1 MSMTVFKTPK
11 ELAEVTLGERPGPH
25 LEAAGRNQVGATF
38 VEDGRELRVAVTV
51 ASGRARSVSVTYQPP
66 FDVERGSET
75 DAADCERLFAD
86 WSARLEAHF
95 GAKVTKKTKRSV
107 ELKLRKPH
115 AAHVFLSFQAMRGPD
130 GDDSYAVSLSKTLDT
145 SVVLPVDASALWF
158 DVAKVAPL
166 LASKK
171 FDVEQV
177 TALAL
182 AHFTGTPHSLS
193 DKWLRVVF
201 EARAAAKK
209 RAPEIVEQLLLV
221 MPFTD
226 LELTGWF
233 FSYLCQAHRRDS
245 YAAKRL
251 VRTPFQLLRN
261 LLERVAPP
269 VSERGQV
276 ALTIL
281 RALEHGDPEATHA
294 LLQRLGPGEVPTFNA
309 DDELQDR
316 LFALLTTNDDELG
329 KLRLPLQARSGN
341 AEYVLDA
348 CVRALGP
355 ASTPLPQLPTVED
368 ASARASAEAWARYF
382 HLVRDRFPTH
392 LDALAEAFA
401 RARLFGA
408 HTIPSVAAV
417 AGRQVSKTVFEVGHS
432 RFTVR
437 GNQASAD

>member
-1 MSMTVFKTPK
+1 M
-11 ELAEVTLGERPGPH
+11 TLGERPPQH
-25 LEAAGRNQVGATF
+25 LEATAENQVGATF
-38 VEDGRELRVAVTV
+38 VEDGRSLRVAVTM
-51 ASGRARSVSVTYQPP
+51 ASGRARAVSVTYQPP
-66 FDVERGSET
+66 FDVDRGPET

-107 ELKLRKPH
+107 ALKLRKPH
-115 AAHVFLSFQAMRGPD
+115 AAQVFLSFQVMRGED
-130 GDDSYAVSLSKTLDT
+130 GDNSYAVTLSKTLDA

-171 FDVEQV
+171 FDVAKV
-177 TALAL
+177 TELAT
-182 AHFTGTPHSLS
+182 AHFAGTPHSLS
-193 DKWLRVVF
+193 DPWQRVAF

-226 LELTGWF
+226 LERTGWF
-233 FSYLCQAHRRDS
+233 FSYLCQAHRSDS

-251 VRTPFQLLRN
+251 VRTPFLLLRN

-269 VSERGQV
+269 ASERGQV
-276 ALTIL
+276 TVTIL
-281 RALEHGDPEATHA
+281 RALEHGDREATAA
-294 LLQRLGPGEVPTFNA
+294 LVQRLGPGEVPTFNV
-309 DDELQDR
+309 DDQLQDR

-329 KLRLPLQARSGN
+329 KLQLPLRARSGN
-341 AEYVLDA
+341 AELVLDA

-355 ASTPLPQLPTVED
+355 ASTPLPKLPAVED
-368 ASARASAEAWARYF
+368 SHARTAAEAWARYF

-392 LDALAEAFA
+392 LDVLADTFA

-408 HTIPSVAAV
+408 NTIPSIAAV
-417 AGRQVSKTVFEVGHS
+417 AGQQVSKTVFAIGRS
-432 RFTVR
+432 TFTVR
-437 GNQASAD
+437 GNQASVG